1 MRTLRYCEAGWAL
14 VAGCVLALA
23 QPGAARAQGAA
34 VEVGR
39 YFEGDDWTVFRA
51 GLEQP
56 ILGPI
61 SAAMYGTHLRGA
73 GDLGERLWGAG
84 LDLAFFRE
92 DHQGPY
98 AIGGVTGGFATQS
111 ADDWWASW
119 SVGAGYQIVP
129 LSFLGLSVEGRWRKL
144 TPGGRDGPE
153 LSLRLGAL
161 FGRRN
166 GGPPEPSRPIPGNPG
181 RPISGNPSR
190 QPDTP
195 EPVRLATAGRPDA
208 RASLA
213 DSVVAAAAATMG
225 TAYRLGGTTTEG
237 FDCSGLIQYA
247 YGKYG
252 IEVPRT
258 SGEQAEAGEK
268 VDRSLD
274 ALEPGDIL
282 TFSTSGDG
290 VSHVAL
296 YVGEGRFIHSASH
309 GVQLSLLSP
318 DDPYGKWWYRRW
330 VGARRILREDD
341 SEK

>member
-1 MRTLRYCEAGWAL
+1 VRYLRQLAACGA
-14 VAGCVLALA
+14 LALA
-23 QPGAARAQGAA
+23 LPSPAGAQGAA

-39 YFEGDDWTVFRA
+39 YFEGDDWTIFRA
-51 GLEQP
+51 GLERSIWSP
-56 ILGPI
+56 V
-61 SAAMYGTHLRGA
+61 SAAMYGTHLRASGE
-73 GDLGERLWGAG
+73 LGERLWGAG

-98 AIGGVTGGFATQS
+98 AIGGVAGGFATQS
-111 ADDWWASW
+111 ADNWWGSW
-119 SVGAGYQIVP
+119 SVGAGYQVVP

-153 LSLRLGAL
+153 VSLRLGAL
-161 FGRRN
+161 FGRR
-166 GGPPEPSRPIPGNPG
+166 GGAAPEPSRPVSGSPD
-181 RPISGNPSR
+181 RPAE
-190 QPDTP
+190 TP
-195 EPVRLATAGRPDA
+195 EPVRLATAGRLDA
-208 RASLA
+208 GASLP

-247 YGKYG
+247 YGRYG

-258 SGEQAEAGEK
+258 SGEQAQAGEK
-268 VDRSLD
+268 VARDLD
-274 ALEPGDIL
+274 ALAPGDIL
-282 TFSTSGDG
+282 TFSTSGDR
-290 VSHVAL
+290 VTHVGL

-330 VGARRILREDD
+330 VGARRILREKPTVK